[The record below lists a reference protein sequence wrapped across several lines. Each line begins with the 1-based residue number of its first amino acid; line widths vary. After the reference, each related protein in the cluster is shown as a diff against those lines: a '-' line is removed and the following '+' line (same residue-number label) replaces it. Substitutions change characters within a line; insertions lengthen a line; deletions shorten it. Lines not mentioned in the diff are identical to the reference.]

1 MTPGQQSRHKEV
13 ILLLRPC
20 AEAAS
25 DALDVRELFESLCGI
40 LARSGLFPLAWFG
53 YADEGA
59 RKIIKPLVHSG
70 DAGSFFEDLKAAL
83 RQTDYEDPA
92 NVALQ
97 SGEVCWIKDLRR
109 DAAFAAIQFSVL
121 ERGLT
126 SVVAFPVIWQ
136 HRPRGALT
144 LYYSDPEKFGQPTVN
159 LLTEWLIHIEAALT
173 QRIPVPRV
181 SQEGHEAELRALL
194 DVFPQHIALLTAEG
208 RVFYL
213 NRVALDYLGYTLEE
227 MKVNSNFVLHPDEVG
242 RIVSTIM
249 EGFSKGVP
257 FECEYRIRRH
267 DGQFRWFSTQLSPLR
282 DQNGRLIRWCSVA
295 TDIHDRKLA
304 AERLQNENILL
315 REEIDRASMF
325 EEIVGHSEKLQ
336 AVLGQVT
343 KVAPTDSTVLITGQ
357 TGTGKELFARAI
369 HRRSLRSKRAFVAV
383 NCASIPTS
391 LIATEL
397 FGHEKG
403 AFTGANQ
410 QRLGRFE
417 LADGG
422 TIFLDEVGELPPE
435 TQVAL
440 LRVLQERW
448 VERVGGSRPI
458 AIDVR
463 VVAATNRDLNA
474 AVAAGTF
481 RQDLFYR
488 LNVFPVRVPSLSD
501 RAEDIPLLVE
511 YFVGRYADRMGK
523 RIRNVE
529 KITMDLFQGYGWP
542 GNVRELQNVVERAV
556 ILTEGETLC
565 ADETWFPIE
574 SFQTAPRAASLK
586 TRLTDQEKDLIESAL
601 SECRGKV
608 SGPSGAAAKLGI
620 PAATLESKIRS
631 MGINKH
637 RFKN

>member
-25 DALDVRELFESLCGI
+25 DAHDVRELFESLCGI
-40 LARSGLFPLAWFG
+40 LARSGLFQLAWFG

-59 RKIIKPLVHSG
+59 RKIIKPLIHSG
-70 DAGSFFEDLKAAL
+70 DTGSFFEDLEAAL
-83 RQTDYEDPA
+83 RQTDYEDPS
-92 NVALQ
+92 NVALH

-109 DAAFAAIQFSVL
+109 DAARAPIQFSAL
-121 ERGLT
+121 ELGLT
-126 SVVAFPVIWQ
+126 SVVALPVIWQ
-136 HRPRGALT
+136 HRPRGALS
-144 LYYSDPEKFGQPTVN
+144 LYYSDPDKFGQPTVD
-159 LLTEWLIHIEAALT
+159 LLTDWLIHIEAALT
-173 QRIPVPRV
+173 QRIPVPSV

-194 DVFPQHIALLTAEG
+194 DVFPQHIALLTAEC
-208 RVFYL
+208 RVFYY
-213 NRVALDYLGYTLEE
+213 NRVALDYYGHTLEE
-227 MKVNSNFVLHPDEVG
+227 MKATPLEILHPDEAG
-242 RIVSTIM
+242 RTVSKFM

-257 FECEYRIRRH
+257 FEHEYRLRRH
-267 DGQFRWFSTQLSPLR
+267 DGQFRWFSSQATPLR
-282 DQNGRLIRWCSVA
+282 DEHGRIIRWCGVA

-304 AERLQNENILL
+304 EERLQNENIAL

-325 EEIVGHSEKLQ
+325 EEIVGHSEKLK

-463 VVAATNRDLNA
+463 VIAATNRDLNA

-542 GNVRELQNVVERAV
+542 GNIRELQNVVERAV

-565 ADETWFPIE
+565 ADETWFPIG
-574 SFQTAPRAASLK
+574 SFQTAPQAASLK

-637 RFKN
+637 RFKI